1 VEPGAVSQYDQLV
14 RLRDWQLDEKRR
26 ALAEAQA
33 EVDALI
39 HKREAL
45 EEEVE
50 SEKRIASTSIEASMS
65 YNAFANSVI
74 IRREQIAAEITVRQ
88 EAVDEANQEMLEAF
102 QELRKAE
109 IVRDEFDAKERLKEA
124 RREQIELDEIAQALH
139 RRKLR

>member
-1 VEPGAVSQYDQLV
+1 MSQYDQLV

-26 ALAEAQA
+26 ALAEVQA

-39 HKREAL
+39 RKREAL

-74 IRREQIAAEITVRQ
+74 LRRERIAEEIAERR

-124 RREQIELDEIAQALH
+124 RREQIELDEIAQTLH
-139 RRKLR
+139 RRNSR

>member
-1 VEPGAVSQYDQLV
+1 MSQYDQLV

-26 ALAEAQA
+26 ALSEVQA

-39 HKREAL
+39 RKREAL

-50 SEKRIASTSIEASMS
+50 SEKQIASTSIEASMS
-65 YNAFANSVI
+65 YNVFANSVI
-74 IRREQIAAEITVRQ
+74 LRRERIAAEIAERQ

-139 RRKLR
+139 RRKNR

>member
-1 VEPGAVSQYDQLV
+1 MSQYDQLV

-26 ALAEAQA
+26 ALSEVQA

-39 HKREAL
+39 RKREAL

-50 SEKRIASTSIEASMS
+50 SEKQIAATSIEASMS

-74 IRREQIAAEITVRQ
+74 LRRERIAEEIAERQ

-124 RREQIELDEIAQALH
+124 RREQIELDETAQALH
-139 RRKLR
+139 RRKNR

>member
-1 VEPGAVSQYDQLV
+1 MSQYDQLV
-14 RLRDWQLDEKRR
+14 RLRDWQMDEKRR
-26 ALAEAQA
+26 ALSEVQA

-39 HKREAL
+39 RKREAL

-50 SEKRIASTSIEASMS
+50 SEKQIASTSIEASMS

-74 IRREQIAAEITVRQ
+74 LRRERIAEEIAERQ

-109 IVRDEFDAKERLKEA
+109 IVRDEFDAKERLKES

-139 RRKLR
+139 RRKNR

>member
-1 VEPGAVSQYDQLV
+1 MSQYDQLV

-26 ALAEAQA
+26 ALSEVQA

-39 HKREAL
+39 RKREAL

-50 SEKRIASTSIEASMS
+50 SEKQIASTSIEASMS

-74 IRREQIAAEITVRQ
+74 LRRERIAEEIAERQ

-139 RRKLR
+139 RRKNR

>member
-1 VEPGAVSQYDQLV
+1 MSQYDQLV

-74 IRREQIAAEITVRQ
+74 IRREQIAAEIAERQ

>member
-1 VEPGAVSQYDQLV
+1 VSQYDQLV

-26 ALAEAQA
+26 ALSEVQA

-39 HKREAL
+39 RKREAL

-50 SEKRIASTSIEASMS
+50 SEKQIAATSIEASMS

-74 IRREQIAAEITVRQ
+74 LRRERIAEEIAERQ

-139 RRKLR
+139 RRKNR

>member
-1 VEPGAVSQYDQLV
+1 MSQYDQLV

-26 ALAEAQA
+26 ALAEVQA

-39 HKREAL
+39 RKREAL

-74 IRREQIAAEITVRQ
+74 IRREQIAAEIAERQ

-109 IVRDEFDAKERLKEA
+109 IVRDEFDAKERLKES

-139 RRKLR
+139 RRNSR

>member
-1 VEPGAVSQYDQLV
+1 MSQYDQLV

-26 ALAEAQA
+26 ALSEVQA

-39 HKREAL
+39 RKREAL

-50 SEKRIASTSIEASMS
+50 SEKQIAATSIEASMS

-74 IRREQIAAEITVRQ
+74 LRRERIAEEIAERQ

-139 RRKLR
+139 RRKNR

>member
-1 VEPGAVSQYDQLV
+1 VSQYDQLV

-26 ALAEAQA
+26 ALSEVQA

-39 HKREAL
+39 RKREAL

-50 SEKRIASTSIEASMS
+50 SEKQIASTSIEASMS
-65 YNAFANSVI
+65 YNVFANSVI
-74 IRREQIAAEITVRQ
+74 LRRERIAAEIAERQ

-139 RRKLR
+139 RRKNR